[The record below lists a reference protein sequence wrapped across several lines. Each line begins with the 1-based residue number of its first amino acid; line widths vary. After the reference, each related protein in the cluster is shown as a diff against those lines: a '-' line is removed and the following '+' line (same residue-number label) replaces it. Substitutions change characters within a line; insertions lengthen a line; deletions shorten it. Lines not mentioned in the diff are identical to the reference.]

1 VTAPFSHEP
10 FSDKTFQVA
19 TLPTL
24 EAQMTKK
31 LFWDDAY
38 VREFDAKVVSINGN
52 QVVLDQSAF
61 NARGG
66 GLVGDTGSL
75 SGVRVVDTVKGED
88 DSIVHVL
95 EQTPPWSAGSQVH
108 GTIDWDR
115 RHRIMRMHTS
125 AHLLSSI
132 FHKET
137 GALIT
142 GNQIEPEKSRVDF
155 SLDDFDREKMLIY
168 CGKAN
173 EAITKN
179 PPVKTY
185 FMKREDA
192 LKIPGITKLASA
204 APPDVKELRI
214 VEIEGWDTQ
223 ADGGVH
229 VKSLGEITK
238 IEPLKFENK
247 GKSNRRLYF
256 TIP

>member
-1 VTAPFSHEP
+1 
-10 FSDKTFQVA
+10 
-19 TLPTL
+19 
-24 EAQMTKK
+24 M
-31 LFWDDAY
+31 
-38 VREFDAKVVSINGN
+38 
-52 QVVLDQSAF
+52 
-61 NARGG
+61 
-66 GLVGDTGSL
+66 GDIGSL
-75 SGVRVVDTVKGED
+75 SGLKVVDTVKGEGD
-88 DSIVHVL
+88 DIVHVL
-95 EQTPPWSAGSQVH
+95 DQTPPWNTGDQVH
-108 GTIDWDR
+108 GMVDWDR

-132 FHKET
+132 FNKET

-142 GNQIEPEKSRVDF
+142 GNQIEPEKSRIDF
-155 SLDDFDREKMLIY
+155 SLDDFDREKMLTY

-173 EAITKN
+173 EAIAKN
-179 PPVKTY
+179 PAVKTY
-185 FMKREDA
+185 FMKRDDA